1 VSTVSTREYLAHR
14 VTLATWPAMAL
25 VVNVRT
31 ALPSETEY
39 FAPASRLLTVATCL
53 IAPHEST
60 QSTPRESSLYPKRR
74 GPSLGSSRITSSLSA
89 PHRESHSRRAERR
102 AATGHA
108 LGQPL

>member
-39 FAPASRLLTVATCL
+39 FAPAARLLVVAAAKAPCL
-53 IAPHEST
+53 IVPHEST
-60 QSTPRESSLYPKRR
+60 QRTSRESSVHPKHR
-74 GPSLGSSRITSSLSA
+74 GS
-89 PHRESHSRRAERR
+89 
-102 AATGHA
+102 
-108 LGQPL
+108 

>member
-1 VSTVSTREYLAHR
+1 MSTMSTHEYLAHR

-39 FAPASRLLTVATCL
+39 FAPASRLLTGATAAAPCL
-53 IAPHEST
+53 IVPHKSK

-74 GPSLGSSRITSSLSA
+74 GSW
-89 PHRESHSRRAERR
+89 
-102 AATGHA
+102 
-108 LGQPL
+108 